1 VELKKK
7 KHKVV
12 KITLRTFYIVSVLI
26 AGALLILLLMLTKT
40 PRQYQPLESTETGQV
55 HQYLTHYL
63 APQFYNEIQLD
74 KPFEVIIPQKEL
86 NEMIVDRSTVDIDW
100 PVKLDSLTFSAP
112 AVVFYRD
119 TILLMG
125 RVGLG
130 PVSVVVSV
138 VAQPKLDESR
148 MLWLNVQTVRVG
160 TLNVTAVALVLAK
173 GVFKEQIER
182 YPEQDWIKGLASAC
196 QSNEPYEPVFDAYE
210 SRIRLISAEIE
221 EGRLTLRFEPEPGSQ

>member
-1 VELKKK
+1 MELKKK

-12 KITLRTFYIVSVLI
+12 KIALRTFYTVCVLT
-26 AGALLILLLMLTKT
+26 AGALLILFLMMTKT
-40 PRQYQPLESTETGQV
+40 PVQYQPLESTNTGQV
-55 HQYLTHYL
+55 HRYLTHYL
-63 APQFYNEIQLD
+63 APQFHNEIQLD
-74 KPFEVIIPQKEL
+74 KPFEVIVPQKEL

-100 PVKLDSLTFSAP
+100 PVKLDGVTFSAP
-112 AVVFYRD
+112 AVVFSRD
-119 TILLMG
+119 TIVLMG

-148 MLWLNVQTVRVG
+148 MLWLNVLRVTVG
-160 TLNVTAVALVLAK
+160 TLNVTPVATVLAK

-182 YPEQDWIKGLASAC
+182 YPEQDWLKGLASAC
-196 QSNEPYEPVFDAYE
+196 LANEPYEPVFDAYE

-221 EGRLTLRFEPEPGSQ
+221 EGRLTLRFEPEPPPA